1 MSASARVWWTLGAP
15 AEPALAK
22 RRAEHLSGVPPEWRR
37 GLRGQF
43 LHDVARQCRNE
54 GTAWS
59 SQGGA
64 RGWRFNLSAGQH
76 LSLTDS
82 GDCLIVAVGN
92 GAPIGIDAERVRTVD
107 HAMATLD
114 RLGLARQAAILGRM
128 APAARNLAFLHL
140 WTAFEAL
147 LKLERL
153 PWEAAAA
160 RFAALQDQWRFAND
174 GTAAFIGQARLG
186 LAFQSFREIPGILLT
201 VAAPVHC
208 SMSVRRWQCD
218 PPAMPDAEIGGE

>member
-1 MSASARVWWTLGAP
+1 MSASARVWWTLGPP
-15 AEPALAK
+15 AEPALAR

-37 GLRGQF
+37 GLRGQL
-43 LHDVARQCRNE
+43 LHDVARRSR
-54 GTAWS
+54 GAGAAWS

-64 RGWRFNLSAGQH
+64 RGWRFNLPAGQH

-82 GDCLIVAVGN
+82 GGCLIVAVAQ

-107 HAMATLD
+107 HALPTLA
-114 RLGLARQAAILGRM
+114 RLGLARQAAMLDRM

-140 WTAFEAL
+140 WTAFEAF

-160 RFAALQDQWRFAND
+160 RFAALQDQWRYKTD
-174 GTAAFIGQARLG
+174 GTATFVGQARLG
-186 LAFQSFREIPGILLT
+186 LVFQSCHEIPGILLT
-201 VAAPVHC
+201 VAAPVPC
-208 SMSVRRWQCD
+208 SIAIRRWQCD
-218 PPAMPDAEIGGE
+218 PAAMSGGEIGG

>member
-1 MSASARVWWTLGAP
+1 MPASAKVWWTLGAP

-22 RRAEHLSGVPPEWRR
+22 RGAGHLSGVPPEWRR

-43 LHDVARQCRNE
+43 LHDVARRSRSE
-54 GTAWS
+54 GAAWS

-82 GDCLIVAVGN
+82 GDCLIVAVGQ

-107 HAMATLD
+107 HAMATLG
-114 RLGLARQAAILGRM
+114 RLGLVRQAAILGRM

-140 WTAFEAL
+140 WTAFEAF

-153 PWEAAAA
+153 PWDAAAA
-160 RFAALQDQWRFAND
+160 RFAALQDQWRFATD
-174 GTAAFIGQARLG
+174 GTAAFLGQARIG
-186 LAFQSFREIPGILLT
+186 LAFQAIREIPGILLT
-201 VAAPVHC
+201 VAAPVAC
-208 SMSVRRWQCD
+208 SISVRRWQCD
-218 PPAMPDAEIGGE
+218 SAAMPGGEIGG